1 MIVTKKNQY
10 SYIKINFSF
19 LWLVSQ
25 NRENWTKTTNKIEH
39 RITYMGFSVKISRV
53 TYCCRVLETSRFWTW
68 LSRWRLGPTSAS
80 PRNYH
85 RARIATFNVDRH
97 EEAAGMKWS
106 NKMAVKN
113 TQTTQ
118 QTCLTK
124 LVWRKGFF
132 FFKEIVSKMV
142 GPDNRCAIYTQ
153 ALCLLFGEKNPQPLR
168 STLFSNTF
176 FFLIF
181 FFYMLQNI
189 SIQSLYCR
197 FTGISSSRH
206 GACYYSRNIY

>member
-1 MIVTKKNQY
+1 MD
-10 SYIKINFSF
+10 
-19 LWLVSQ
+19 
-25 NRENWTKTTNKIEH
+25 
-39 RITYMGFSVKISRV
+39 FSVKISRV

-97 EEAAGMKWS
+97 KEAAGMKWS

-124 LVWRKGFF
+124 LVWRKGFC

-142 GPDNRCAIYTQ
+142 ESDNRCAIYTQ
-153 ALCLLFGEKNPQPLR
+153 ALCLLFEKKTPEPFR
-168 STLFSNTF
+168 STIFSNTF
-176 FFLIF
+176 FFLIVSF
-181 FFYMLQNI
+181 TCCRTSRFNRYTVDLLAYHHQGMVRVTIAEI
-189 SIQSLYCR
+189 SINTSFR
-197 FTGISSSRH
+197 ISSYAKEATRLFN
-206 GACYYSRNIY
+206 RNYVIYVRNEQFCD